1 MKIWNKKSQEEIKE
15 HVFKALNEN
24 VNYNTQNVLGI
35 PASYLNDEVFSQD
48 ESFLKEAPF
57 MSSLVKNPN
66 HIGCHTLDSSEGYF
80 TGTQKIENE
89 LIELCA
95 VDILKGNALEQDGYV
110 ASGGTEANIQAIWIY
125 RNYFMHEFNAKL
137 DEICIICSEDSHYSM
152 DKSSN
157 LLSISIHK
165 VSVDKEDR
173 SISKESVT
181 TQIKNAQAIGKKY
194 FIVVA
199 NMMTTMFGS
208 VDDINLYIEALIK
221 SSVKFK
227 IHIDGAFGGFYYPF
241 SNENNELNFH
251 NEYVSSVT
259 LDAHKMAQAP
269 YGTGIFLA
277 RKGFMKYVNTEQ
289 ASYVEGQD
297 STLIGSRSGANAI
310 SVWMILMKNGPF
322 GWFEKIYILQK
333 RTNWLC
339 KKLADLSIAF
349 YRFPTSNIVT
359 IKSKFVSKELAKKFG
374 LVPDN
379 HLNPKWYKIV
389 VMNHVS
395 IDKLSSLI
403 NDIKEES
410 VFYDFRNT

>member
-1 MKIWNKKSQEEIKE
+1 MKIWNKKSQKEIKE
-15 HVFKALNEN
+15 YVFNALNEN

-35 PASYLNDEVFSQD
+35 PASYLNEEVFSQD

-66 HIGCHTLDSSEGYF
+66 HIGCHTLDNSEGYF
-80 TGTQKIENE
+80 SGTQKIERE

-95 VDILKGNALEQDGYV
+95 VDILKGKPLEQDGYV

-125 RNYFMHEFNAKL
+125 RNYFMREFNAKL
-137 DEICIICSEDSHYSM
+137 DEVCIICSEDSHYSM

-157 LLSISIHK
+157 LLSISFHK
-165 VSVDKEDR
+165 VSVDKENR
-173 SISKESVT
+173 SISKESILS
-181 TQIKNAQAIGKKY
+181 QIKSAKASGKKY
-194 FIVVA
+194 FIVIA

-208 VDDINLYIEALIK
+208 VDDINLYVEVLKKLNVI
-221 SSVKFK
+221 FK

-241 SNENNELNFH
+241 SNENNELNFL
-251 NEYVSSVT
+251 NEYVSSIT

-269 YGTGIFLA
+269 YGTGIFII

-322 GWFEKIYILQK
+322 GWFEKIYVLQK
-333 RTNWLC
+333 RTQWLC
-339 KKLADLSIAF
+339 EKLKKLSIDF
-349 YRFPTSNIVT
+349 YRYQASNIIT
-359 IKSKFVSKELAKKFG
+359 IKSEFISKEIAKKFG

-395 IDKLSSLI
+395 MEKLTLLID
-403 NDIKEES
+403 DIKKES